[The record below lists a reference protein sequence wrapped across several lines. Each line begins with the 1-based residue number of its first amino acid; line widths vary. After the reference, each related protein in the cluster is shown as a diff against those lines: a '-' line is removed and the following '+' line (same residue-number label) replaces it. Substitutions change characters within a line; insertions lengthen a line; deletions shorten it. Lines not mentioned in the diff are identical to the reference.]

1 MWEATWGIGEFT
13 KSCLLKI
20 LLCYFPMAAVTNFHK
35 FSDLK
40 QSQLIVL
47 QFWTSKVQNGSHWT
61 SVRCQQGCS
70 GGSGGVCCL
79 PSPASRGPT
88 TPSLPGP
95 TCSHVTV
102 SAPVLSPPSLA
113 LTLCPSSVLSK
124 MLGFS
129 CTHTTTPE
137 SLPKSIFLI

>member
-1 MWEATWGIGEFT
+1 MFCISFE
-13 KSCLLKI
+13 KSYISLPGLVLGCCCNRLPQVPSL
-20 LLCYFPMAAVTNFHK
+20 AVLE
-35 FSDLK
+35 SE
-40 QSQLIVL
+40 I
-47 QFWTSKVQNGSHWT
+47 QNGSHWT
-61 SVRCQQGCS
+61 GVGCQQGCS